1 MNENGEHWHL
11 DKRVPLALI
20 LTIFLQTAT
29 VVWWASGVNARVA
42 QLEAKAVRADAAT
55 NDIAA
60 LKVRLDNLDQATKR
74 IEDKVDRLIE
84 RSGR

>member
-1 MNENGEHWHL
+1 MNESGEHWHL

-20 LTIFLQTAT
+20 LTIFIQTAT

-42 QLEAKAVRADAAT
+42 QLEDKAMRAESAAT
-55 NDIAA
+55 DIAA
-60 LKVRLDNLDQATKR
+60 LKVQIQALDARTAR

-84 RSGR
+84 RAGR